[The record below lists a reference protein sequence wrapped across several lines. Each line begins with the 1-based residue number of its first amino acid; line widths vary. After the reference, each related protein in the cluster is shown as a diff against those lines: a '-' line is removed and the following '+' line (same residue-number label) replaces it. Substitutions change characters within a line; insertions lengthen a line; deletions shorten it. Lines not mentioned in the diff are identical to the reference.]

1 MLLMKIRRSEMVRLA
16 FRAQACMHGAEQH
29 RPGKSSGEQT
39 VITGGDSAH
48 AFNPEFEISY
58 YR

>member
-1 MLLMKIRRSEMVRLA
+1 MVRLA
-16 FRAQACMHGAEQH
+16 FVAQAGLHGAEQH
-29 RPGKSSGEQT
+29 GRGKSSGEQT

-48 AFNPEFEISY
+48 AFNPAFETLY